1 MPTMFSSRIV
11 HDSRRLLA
19 DKNRWDHRLL
29 FRRHRENLGRQLD
42 AGVPW
47 SLKRLRLSGMRSKTE
62 FTADAIA
69 EDLGGFGV
77 TMQLCR
83 NCVGLGVFGIMAAIG
98 FFANF

>member
-1 MPTMFSSRIV
+1 
-11 HDSRRLLA
+11 
-19 DKNRWDHRLL
+19 
-29 FRRHRENLGRQLD
+29 
-42 AGVPW
+42 
-47 SLKRLRLSGMRSKTE
+47 MRSKTE